1 MNALHQATTKHVL
14 AIHRN
19 SLWNVAVRGRTHW
32 CRHQSTTTTTT
43 TTKKPS
49 PPDSPF
55 ATVEEAPGK
64 AQQGLKKRVPV
75 PINKTPRGQVAQRLI
90 PRTEEENI
98 ASAGLEQQPPQH
110 SSTHF
115 IRGGVPCDPAPPP
128 FRLANYGDDSLY
140 TLVLLRHGESEWN
153 RLNQYTGWC
162 DVNLTERGRTEARDA
177 GRLLAENGIEL
188 DHVFTS
194 VLKRANFTTNMA
206 LNTAGQHWV
215 PVTKSWRLNERHY
228 GALQGYNKDS
238 AYEELGIDQE
248 FVMEMR
254 RSYRT
259 RPPRMDD
266 DHAFWHGN
274 DRRYVSCSSTHLP
287 CNKHLTSTFFILSQ
301 LDTNHCPKN
310 N

>member
-1 MNALHQATTKHVL
+1 MNALHQTTKNFL

-19 SLWNVAVRGRTHW
+19 KLHVAVRGRTYEYG
-32 CRHQSTTTTTT
+32 CRHQSTADSGTTQ
-43 TTKKPS
+43 KS
-49 PPDSPF
+49 PPESPF
-55 ATVEEAPGK
+55 ATVEEAPGR
-64 AQQGLKKRVPV
+64 ATTGLKKRNIV
-75 PINKTPRGQVAQRLI
+75 PINKTPRGQVAQRFL
-90 PRTEEENI
+90 PKTEDEEE
-98 ASAGLEQQPPQH
+98 SSRLLEQQGGQSQQH

-177 GRLLAENGIEL
+177 GRLLAENEIEL

-206 LNTAGQHWV
+206 LNTSGQHWV

-228 GALQGYNKDS
+228 GALQGYNKDT

-254 RSYRT
+254 RSYGT

-266 DHAFWHGN
+266 DHPFWHGT
-274 DRRYVSCSSTHLP
+274 DRR
-287 CNKHLTSTFFILSQ
+287 
-301 LDTNHCPKN
+301 
-310 N
+310 